1 MARDGEY
8 LWVNKDAATLWTN
21 PEALAIRKFIQKDR
35 KKVRLKRLNFIP
47 RRPLS
52 WRRRKYRA
60 VTPGENDPG
69 VLAPVR
75 QHGAESVKSSEA
87 PKESS
92 PALTPYQNVC
102 LSSSKDHLD
111 PFLRTVGPLSLR
123 DRNPLHYYLSE
134 VPGAVY
140 GTSKN
145 ALNRLVRDTTVVHVQ
160 TNPVCLQWSLLM
172 AETYL
177 RRSVAAESSPTILA
191 RTVYLYRKMYEMVT
205 DPKTRF
211 TDTAIISLTV
221 GAYTDGRSGGLA
233 KAQNHLKGVR
243 CLIEEHGGT
252 ARLAERTGFQV
263 LNSFVCMG
271 LGVGVFGRTAA
282 LEDAIAS
289 FLRDMRGM
297 QQWQPHVRKAVTWPY
312 LAAADESCAR
322 EQQVLKRYTASRN
335 RALGPLSALR
345 PFLRTPFYEAGLRTH
360 LRSHVALS
368 WMLNKALWDLRED
381 YTACTHLL
389 DELSRYVE
397 AGDDTHQRLMRCMT
411 AADYPSPELEELVTL
426 AGEPTLICAAVYH
439 VFVNCTRNIRWEPE
453 TPSLISKWFEVVD
466 VVELLLLL
474 PEQSRWRVLSE
485 LSSWLVGDAHL
496 ARPEPMSAADLE
508 RVADEM
514 RRAWCER

>member
-35 KKVRLKRLNFIP
+35 KKVRLKRLDFVP

-52 WRRRKYRA
+52 WRLREHRA
-60 VTPGENDPG
+60 VTTGENDPR

-87 PKESS
+87 SKESS
-92 PALTPYQNVC
+92 LALTLYQNVG

-111 PFLRTVGPLSLR
+111 PFLRTAGPLSLR
-123 DRNPLHYYLSE
+123 DRNLLHYYLAE

-140 GTSKN
+140 GNSKN
-145 ALNRLVRDTTVVHVQ
+145 ALNCLVRDTTVVHAQ
-160 TNPVCLQWSLLM
+160 TNPICLQWTLLM

-177 RRSVAAESSPTILA
+177 RGSVAAESSPTILA
-191 RTVYLYRKMYEMVT
+191 RKIYLYRKMYEMVT

-211 TDTAIISLTV
+211 TDTTIISLTV

-233 KAQNHLKGVR
+233 KAQHHLKGVR
-243 CLIEEHGGT
+243 CLIEGRGGI

-271 LGVGVFGRTAA
+271 LGVGAFEGIAS
-282 LEDAIAS
+282 LEEAVAS
-289 FLRDMRGM
+289 FLRDMRSI
-297 QQWQPHVRKAVTWPY
+297 QRWQIQVQEAVAPY
-312 LAAADESCAR
+312 LAAANESCAR
-322 EQQVLKRYTASRN
+322 EQQVLKQYLAARN
-335 RALGPLSALR
+335 RALGPVSALR
-345 PFLRTPFYEAGLRTH
+345 PFLQTPFYDAGLRPH
-360 LRSHVALS
+360 MRSHMALL
-368 WMLNKALWDLRED
+368 WMLNRILWDLCED
-381 YTACTHLL
+381 YTASTHLL

-397 AGDDTHQRLMRCMT
+397 AGDDTHQRLLRCMT

-426 AGEPTLICAAVYH
+426 AGEPTLKCAAVYH
-439 VFVNCTRNIRWEPE
+439 VFVNCTRNIRWGPE
-453 TPSLISKWFEVVD
+453 TPPLISKWFEVVD
-466 VVELLLLL
+466 VVELLQLL
-474 PEQSRWRVLSE
+474 PEQSKGRVLAE

-496 ARPEPMSAADLE
+496 VRPEPMSAADLE
-508 RVADEM
+508 QVADEM
-514 RRAWCER
+514 RRGWRER